1 MRSPVIVLL
10 LAASASSA
18 AGDTPVYKLV
28 EDSALG
34 LELAADRRV
43 LGDKHA
49 AALAACAPGEAASGA
64 VFWLELNR
72 AGTVTT
78 AKVRGSGKPTLDTCL
93 EAALRKANVADK
105 LPGPIVLVGH
115 IDLKVPDR
123 DGYFPSPRQS
133 TTPVLLAPHGAK
145 WQLTVNHLAYTSNR
159 AADIAQALDAASP
172 AIAACAPKRGR
183 SAEAAQAIAWT
194 DGKAIVRSGAPAYDS
209 CVARALDS
217 IKPPTPESAL
227 WMKLAI
233 TAPAEPLA
241 PRTDRVA
248 LSKDQALRDALT
260 TAVRSRKELLLTCV
274 DGRAKATLTKV
285 SLALTGAKAKVSKVA
300 TGDAEADE
308 CVRKKFGEVAIPSA
322 KPADK
327 LELEITLVR
336 E

>member
-1 MRSPVIVLL
+1 
-10 LAASASSA
+10 
-18 AGDTPVYKLV
+18 
-28 EDSALG
+28 
-34 LELAADRRV
+34 
-43 LGDKHA
+43 
-49 AALAACAPGEAASGA
+49 
-64 VFWLELNR
+64 
-72 AGTVTT
+72 
-78 AKVRGSGKPTLDTCL
+78 
-93 EAALRKANVADK
+93 
-105 LPGPIVLVGH
+105 
-115 IDLKVPDR
+115 
-123 DGYFPSPRQS
+123 
-133 TTPVLLAPHGAK
+133 
-145 WQLTVNHLAYTSNR
+145 
-159 AADIAQALDAASP
+159 
-172 AIAACAPKRGR
+172 
-183 SAEAAQAIAWT
+183 
-194 DGKAIVRSGAPAYDS
+194 
-209 CVARALDS
+209 
-217 IKPPTPESAL
+217 
-227 WMKLAI
+227 MKLAI